1 MKLIKSFLLAI
12 ILLLSGTISNAQM
25 LNPVK
30 WTKSVKMTDS
40 SHGIITFSA
49 TIDNGWHIYS
59 NDTPAGGP
67 IPLSINWNTLDGVKL
82 DGGFKANKAPQTVDD
97 QIFEM
102 KVKQWG
108 GGVTLT
114 QKFTTTAPKYS
125 IDGEIRYQGCNDQ
138 GCITGNESFEFK
150 GTGDPAK
157 NPKDAASDATQDNI
171 KDKNKK
177 EETQSPEAFAT
188 DKSKETITEDAAKED
203 VVAVEDI
210 PSELI
215 EVDTASVPLV
225 AEGDSA
231 TQASG
236 AITTSSRNLWSPVS
250 FTDKDAVGTEGKSN
264 SLWFLFW
271 ACFLGGLLALLT
283 PCVWPIIPLTVSFFL
298 KKGNS
303 KSKSITSAVTYGL
316 SIIVI
321 YVLLGLIVTA
331 IFGANGLNA
340 LATNAVCNIIFF
352 LMLVLFAI
360 SFLGAF
366 EIKLP
371 DSWSSKM
378 DSRAE
383 KTTGLL
389 SIFFMAF
396 TLVIVSF
403 SCTGPIIGTLLVE
416 TASSGSYLGPIVGM
430 FAFALALAIPFTLF
444 ALFPSVL
451 KKLPKSGSWL
461 NTVKV
466 VLGFLELALSLKFL
480 SVADLA
486 YGWHILDRE
495 TFLALW
501 IAIFFLLGLYLI
513 GGLWLKGDG
522 EKKPIGVVRLLLG
535 IVSLAFTA
543 YLLPGLWGAPLRVTS
558 AFVPPLYTQD
568 YTTNPEV
575 IQEYDNFEQGIA
587 VAAKSNKPVFLE
599 FSGFGCVNCRK
610 METAVMD
617 LGEVKGNIKDNF
629 VHIRLMV
636 DDKTELA
643 KPITV
648 ERNGKKSTLRTVG
661 DKWSYLQEVKFNSN
675 SQPYYV
681 VLDTEGNLMSGP
693 FAYKEDVQGFMDFL
707 NRGKKK
713 YETEK

>member
-1 MKLIKSFLLAI
+1 MNTKRLLYFLLAVTLCSVLAQAQI
-12 ILLLSGTISNAQM
+12 I
-25 LNPVK
+25 NPVK
-30 WTKSVKMTDS
+30 WTNSLKMTDATN
-40 SHGIITFSA
+40 GVITFTANIKS
-49 TIDNGWHIYS
+49 GWHMYS
-59 NDTPAGGP
+59 NDSPSDGP
-67 IPLSINWNTLDGVKL
+67 VPLSIKWKTLEGVKL
-82 DGGFKANKAPQTVDD
+82 VGGLKPSKSPVTIDD
-97 QIFEM
+97 KNFEM
-102 KVKQWG
+102 KVRQWEG
-108 GGVTLT
+108 TVTLT
-114 QKFTTTAPKYS
+114 QKFTVTAPKYK
-125 IDGEIRYQGCNDQ
+125 INGEL
-138 GCITGNESFEFK
+138 SFMSCSGETCTAPTKEQFDFA
-150 GTGDPAK
+150 GAVALPQDASAQNPAAAQDPAL
-157 NPKDAASDATQDNI
+157 AA
-171 KDKNKK
+171 
-177 EETQSPEAFAT
+177 ETPTAAVDSLPNAIPADPT
-188 DKSKETITEDAAKED
+188 TET
-203 VVAVEDI
+203 
-210 PSELI
+210 
-215 EVDTASVPLV
+215 DTASLAP
-225 AEGDSA
+225 
-231 TQASG
+231 
-236 AITTSSRNLWSPVS
+236 TTVISSNLWAPVT
-250 FTDKDAVGTEGKSN
+250 FNDKAALDTASKDS

-303 KSKSITSAVTYGL
+303 KSKSLSSAITYGL

-352 LMLVLFAI
+352 LLLVLFAV

-371 DSWSSKM
+371 DSWSSKI
-378 DSRAE
+378 DSKAE

-416 TASSGSYLGPIVGM
+416 TASSGSLLGPIVGM
-430 FAFALALAIPFTLF
+430 FGFALALAIPFSLF
-444 ALFPSVL
+444 ALFPSIL
-451 KKLPKSGSWL
+451 KKLPRSGSWL

-501 IAIFFLLGLYLI
+501 IAIFFLLGLYLLGSI
-513 GGLWLKGDG
+513 WLKSDG
-522 EKKPIGVVRLLLG
+522 ERKPIGVVRLLLAL
-535 IVSLAFTA
+535 VSLAFTA
-543 YLLPGLWGAPLRVTS
+543 YLVPGLWGAPLRVTS

-575 IQEYDNFEQGIA
+575 SQEYEDFEQGIT
-587 VAAKSNKPVFLE
+587 VAKRNGKPVFLE
-599 FSGFGCVNCRK
+599 FSGYGCVNCRK
-610 METAVMD
+610 METAVMGLD
-617 LGEVKGNIKDNF
+617 EVKGKLKDDF

-636 DDKTELA
+636 DDKAELA
-643 KPITV
+643 KPMIV
-648 ERNGKKSTLRTVG
+648 ERNGKRTELTTVG

-681 VLDTEGNLMSGP
+681 VLDTDGNLMSGP

-707 NRGKKK
+707 NRGIKK
-713 YETEK
+713 YEQQK

>member
-1 MKLIKSFLLAI
+1 MQAKRIINLLLLLA
-12 ILLLSGTISNAQM
+12 LSAIVVQAQM

-30 WTKSVKMTDS
+30 WTKTVKMTDNKN
-40 SHGIITFSA
+40 GVITFTA
-49 TIDNGWHIYS
+49 KIDNGWHMYS
-59 NDTPAGGP
+59 NDTPDGGP
-67 IPLSINWNTLDGVKL
+67 IPLSIKWDKKEGVTLV
-82 DGGFKANKAPQTVDD
+82 GGLKANKAPETVDD
-97 QIFEM
+97 EMFGM
-102 KVKQWG
+102 KVRQWG
-108 GGVTLT
+108 GSVTLT
-114 QKFTTTAPKYS
+114 QKFTTTASKYK
-125 IDGEIRYQGCNDQ
+125 IEGEVSYQACNDQ
-138 GCITGNESFEFK
+138 GCLPGSELFDFS
-150 GTGDPAK
+150 GTVDSKDAG
-157 NPKDAASDATQDNI
+157 KDAAVEEKVEEKTP
-171 KDKNKK
+171 
-177 EETQSPEAFAT
+177 EETTQE
-188 DKSKETITEDAAKED
+188 ETA
-203 VVAVEDI
+203 VAHAVQ
-210 PSELI
+210 
-215 EVDTASVPLV
+215 DTAAVVDSLAPV
-225 AEGDSA
+225 AASA
-231 TQASG
+231 SIGTESDLWAPVKFTDTQAE
-236 AITTSSRNLWSPVS
+236 
-250 FTDKDAVGTEGKSN
+250 GTEGKSN

-303 KSKSITSAVTYGL
+303 KTKSISSAVTYGL

-321 YVLLGLIVTA
+321 YVLLGLLVTA
-331 IFGANGLNA
+331 IFGANKLNA
-340 LATNAVCNIIFF
+340 MATNAVCNIIFF

-416 TASSGSYLGPIVGM
+416 TASSGSLLGPTVGM

-444 ALFPSVL
+444 ALFPSML

-501 IAIFFLLGLYLI
+501 IAIFGLLGLYLI
-513 GGLWLKGDG
+513 GKLWLKGDG
-522 EKKPIGVVRLLLG
+522 DKKPIGVVRLMLG
-535 IVSLAFTA
+535 LVSLAFTA

-558 AFVPPLYTQD
+558 AFVPPMYTQD
-568 YTTNPEV
+568 YNTNPEE
-575 IQEYDNFEQGIA
+575 IKEWEDFEAG
-587 VAAKSNKPVFLE
+587 VAAAKKNDKPIFLE
-599 FSGFGCVNCRK
+599 FSGYGCVNCRK
-610 METAVMD
+610 MESAVMGVD
-617 LGEVKGNIKDNF
+617 KVMQELNNNF
-629 VHIRLMV
+629 THVRLMV
-636 DDKTELA
+636 DDKTDLDN
-643 KPITV
+643 PITI
-648 ERNGKKSTLRTVG
+648 EKDGKAVKKIRTIG
-661 DKWSYLQEVKFNSN
+661 DKWSYLQEVKFNAN

-681 VLDTEGNLMSGP
+681 VLNSKGELLSGP
-693 FAYKEDVQGFMDFL
+693 FVYKEDIEGFL
-707 NRGKKK
+707 NFLKRGKEK
-713 YETEK
+713 YDQQK

>member
-1 MKLIKSFLLAI
+1 MIPEELL
-12 ILLLSGTISNAQM
+12 
-25 LNPVK
+25 
-30 WTKSVKMTDS
+30 
-40 SHGIITFSA
+40 
-49 TIDNGWHIYS
+49 
-59 NDTPAGGP
+59 
-67 IPLSINWNTLDGVKL
+67 
-82 DGGFKANKAPQTVDD
+82 
-97 QIFEM
+97 
-102 KVKQWG
+102 
-108 GGVTLT
+108 
-114 QKFTTTAPKYS
+114 
-125 IDGEIRYQGCNDQ
+125 
-138 GCITGNESFEFK
+138 
-150 GTGDPAK
+150 
-157 NPKDAASDATQDNI
+157 
-171 KDKNKK
+171 
-177 EETQSPEAFAT
+177 
-188 DKSKETITEDAAKED
+188 
-203 VVAVEDI
+203 
-210 PSELI
+210 
-215 EVDTASVPLV
+215 TASVDSSALAADSTV
-225 AEGDSA
+225 AA
-231 TQASG
+231 VRP
-236 AITTSSRNLWSPVS
+236 SSNLWAPVK
-250 FTDKDAVGTEGKSN
+250 FTDQEAKGTEGNSN

-303 KSKSITSAVTYGL
+303 KSKSLTSAITYGV

-321 YVLLGLIVTA
+321 YVLLGLLVTA

-371 DSWSSKM
+371 
-378 DSRAE
+378 
-383 KTTGLL
+383 
-389 SIFFMAF
+389 F

-416 TASSGSYLGPIVGM
+416 TASSGSWLGPIVGM
-430 FAFALALAIPFTLF
+430 FAFSLALAIPFTLF

-495 TFLALW
+495 TFLSLW
-501 IAIFFLLGLYLI
+501 IAIFGLLGLYLLGMI
-513 GGLWLKGDG
+513 WLKGDG
-522 EKKPIGVVRLLLG
+522 DKKPIGVVRLMLA
-535 IVSLAFTA
+535 IISLAFTA
-543 YLLPGLWGAPLRVTS
+543 YLVPGLWGAPLRVTS

-568 YTTNPEV
+568 YTTNPEE
-575 IQEYDNFEQGIA
+575 IQEYDDFEQGVA
-587 VAAKSNKPVFLE
+587 VAARSGKPVFLE

-610 METAVMD
+610 METAVMGLD
-617 LGEVKGNIKDNF
+617 EVQGNLKDNF

-648 ERNGKKSTLRTVG
+648 KINGKKKELKTIG

-681 VLDTEGNLMSGP
+681 VLDTDGNLMSGP
-693 FAYKEDVQGFMDFL
+693 FVYEENVQGFLDFL
-707 NRGKKK
+707 NRGKEKYGEKK
-713 YETEK
+713 

>member
-1 MKLIKSFLLAI
+1 MKHKQIIFAVFAILAFS
-12 ILLLSGTISNAQM
+12 LSMQAQI

-30 WTKSVKMTDS
+30 WTKAVKWTDE
-40 SHGIITFSA
+40 HNGVITFTA
-49 TIDNGWHIYS
+49 TIDNGWHMYS
-59 NDTPAGGP
+59 NDSPDDGP
-67 IPLSINWNTLDGVKL
+67 TPLSVKFKNTNGVKL
-82 DGGFKANKAPQTVDD
+82 VGGLTPSTPAKTIEDENFM
-97 QIFEM
+97 M
-102 KVKQWG
+102 KVKQWEG
-108 GGVTLT
+108 KVTLS
-114 QKFTTTAPKYS
+114 QKFTTTAPNYS
-125 IDGEIRYQGCNDQ
+125 IDGEIEFMSCNDQ
-138 GCITGNESFEFK
+138 TCTPPTTESFSFSGKVNEPQVQK
-150 GTGDPAK
+150 DNDEEKADDK
-157 NPKDAASDATQDNI
+157 NAKDAEENI
-171 KDKNKK
+171 
-177 EETQSPEAFAT
+177 EEMIPE
-188 DKSKETITEDAAKED
+188 
-203 VVAVEDI
+203 
-210 PSELI
+210 ELL
-215 EVDTASVPLV
+215 TASVDSSALAADSTV
-225 AEGDSA
+225 AA
-231 TQASG
+231 VRP
-236 AITTSSRNLWSPVS
+236 SSNLWAPVK
-250 FTDKDAVGTEGKSN
+250 FTDQEAKGTEGNSN

-303 KSKSITSAVTYGL
+303 KSKSLTSAITYGV

-321 YVLLGLIVTA
+321 YVLLGLLVTA

-416 TASSGSYLGPIVGM
+416 TASSGSWLGPIVGM
-430 FAFALALAIPFTLF
+430 FAFSLALAIPFTLF

-495 TFLALW
+495 TFLSLW
-501 IAIFFLLGLYLI
+501 IAIFGLLGLYLLGMI
-513 GGLWLKGDG
+513 WLKGDG
-522 EKKPIGVVRLLLG
+522 DKKPIGVVRLMLA
-535 IVSLAFTA
+535 IISLAFTA
-543 YLLPGLWGAPLRVTS
+543 YLVPGLWGAPLRVTS

-568 YTTNPEV
+568 YTTNPEE
-575 IQEYDNFEQGIA
+575 IQEYDDFEQGVA
-587 VAAKSNKPVFLE
+587 VAARSGKPVFLE

-610 METAVMD
+610 METAVMGLD
-617 LGEVKGNIKDNF
+617 EVQGNLKDNF

-648 ERNGKKSTLRTVG
+648 KINGKKKELRTIG

-681 VLDTEGNLMSGP
+681 VLDTDGNLMSGP
-693 FAYKEDVQGFMDFL
+693 FVYEENVQGFLDFL
-707 NRGKKK
+707 NRGKEKYGEKK
-713 YETEK
+713 